1 MLYKFLTFDDDAVFP
16 CNRSGSPLI
25 GSGNL
30 GTVKYRLRGW
40 LTVSALSERRLR
52 FRLRRGNFE
61 VELEGDFDY
70 VRGKF
75 EELLRSQPAIQSAQ
89 APVMSDQSLEG
100 FVPSDELTGILETT
114 PDGKLHFTIP
124 FDRIS
129 AKEAI
134 GLLLYSSNPS
144 PLEDAKLIELLG
156 TSWKAV
162 KDNVVRARVSEL
174 RKEGKLIAE
183 QGRYSLSGA
192 GLQWVGQDVVPKL
205 RPASPTST

>member
-1 MLYKFLTFDDDAVFP
+1 M
-16 CNRSGSPLI
+16 
-25 GSGNL
+25 
-30 GTVKYRLRGW
+30 
-40 LTVSALSERRLR
+40 R

-75 EELLRSQPAIQSAQ
+75 EELLQSQPTMQTVSSSTIAE
-89 APVMSDQSLEG
+89 QSLEG
-100 FVPSDELTGILETT
+100 FMPSEELAGILETT
-114 PDGKLHFTIP
+114 PEGKLHFTIP
-124 FDRIS
+124 FDRIA

-134 GLLLYSSNPS
+134 GLILYSSNPA
-144 PLEDAKLIELLG
+144 PVEDAKLIEFLG

-192 GLQWVGQDVVPKL
+192 GLQWIGQEVLQKL
-205 RPASPTST
+205 RPASTQNQ

>member
-1 MLYKFLTFDDDAVFP
+1 
-16 CNRSGSPLI
+16 
-25 GSGNL
+25 
-30 GTVKYRLRGW
+30 
-40 LTVSALSERRLR
+40 LSERRLR

-61 VELEGDFDY
+61 VELEGDHDY

-75 EELLRSQPAIQSAQ
+75 EELLQSQPAIQPLASITTG
-89 APVMSDQSLEG
+89 DQSLEG
-100 FVPSDELTGILETT
+100 IVPSEELAGILETT
-114 PDGKLHFTIP
+114 AEGKLHFTIP

-134 GLLLYSSNPS
+134 GLILYSSNPT
-144 PLEDAKLIELLG
+144 PIEDAKLIELLM

-192 GLQWVGQDVVPKL
+192 GVQWIAQEVLPKL
-205 RPASPTST
+205 RPTA

>member
-1 MLYKFLTFDDDAVFP
+1 M
-16 CNRSGSPLI
+16 
-25 GSGNL
+25 
-30 GTVKYRLRGW
+30 
-40 LTVSALSERRLR
+40 SERRLR
-52 FRLRRGNFE
+52 FKLRRGNFE

-75 EELLRSQPAIQSAQ
+75 EELMQSQPTVPSS
-89 APVMSDQSLEG
+89 PHPGFGDRSLESI
-100 FVPSDELTGILETT
+100 VPGEELNGILETAA
-114 PDGKLHFTIP
+114 DGKLHFTIP

-134 GLLLYSSNPS
+134 GLILYSSKPA
-144 PLEDAKLIELLG
+144 PIEDARLIELLG

-162 KDNVVRARVSEL
+162 KDNVVRARISEL

-192 GLQWVGQDVVPKL
+192 GVQWIAQEVLPKL
-205 RPASPTST
+205 RPPNTVA

>member
-1 MLYKFLTFDDDAVFP
+1 
-16 CNRSGSPLI
+16 
-25 GSGNL
+25 
-30 GTVKYRLRGW
+30 
-40 LTVSALSERRLR
+40 
-52 FRLRRGNFE
+52 

-70 VRGKF
+70 VREKF
-75 EELLRSQPAIQSAQ
+75 EELLQSQPSSQSGQVAGFTE
-89 APVMSDQSLEG
+89 QSLQS
-100 FVPSDELTGILETT
+100 FIPSEDLAGILETT
-114 PDGKLHFTIP
+114 PEGKLHFTIP

-134 GLLLYSSNPS
+134 GLILFSSNPT
-144 PLEDAKLIELLG
+144 PIEDARLIELLG

-192 GLQWVGQDVVPKL
+192 GIQWISQEVMPKL
-205 RPASPTST
+205 RPTPTTGA

>member
-1 MLYKFLTFDDDAVFP
+1 MSD
-16 CNRSGSPLI
+16 G
-25 GSGNL
+25 
-30 GTVKYRLRGW
+30 
-40 LTVSALSERRLR
+40 RLR
-52 FRLRRGNFE
+52 FRIKRGNFE
-61 VELEGDFDY
+61 VELEGDSEY

-75 EELLRSQPAIQSAQ
+75 EELLQAQPFPHTGSLSTASEQSA
-89 APVMSDQSLEG
+89 EG
-100 FVPSDELTGILETT
+100 FIPSEELTGILETT
-114 PDGKLHFTIP
+114 PEGKLHFTIP

-134 GLLLYSSNPS
+134 GLILYSSNPT
-144 PLEDAKLIELLG
+144 PIEDAKLIELLG

-192 GLQWVGQDVVPKL
+192 GVQWISQDVVPKL
-205 RPASPTST
+205 RPASPTGT

>member
-1 MLYKFLTFDDDAVFP
+1 M
-16 CNRSGSPLI
+16 
-25 GSGNL
+25 
-30 GTVKYRLRGW
+30 
-40 LTVSALSERRLR
+40 SERRLR

-75 EELLRSQPAIQSAQ
+75 EELLQSQRTIQPASA
-89 APVMSDQSLEG
+89 STIGDQSLEG
-100 FVPSDELTGILETT
+100 FVPSEELAGILETT
-114 PDGKLHFTIP
+114 AEGKLHFTIP

-134 GLLLYSSNPS
+134 GLILYSSNPT
-144 PLEDAKLIELLG
+144 PIEDAKLIELLG

-183 QGRYSLSGA
+183 QGRYTLSGA
-192 GLQWVGQDVVPKL
+192 GLQWIGQEILPKL
-205 RPASPTST
+205 RPPGQG

>member
-1 MLYKFLTFDDDAVFP
+1 M
-16 CNRSGSPLI
+16 
-25 GSGNL
+25 
-30 GTVKYRLRGW
+30 
-40 LTVSALSERRLR
+40 SERRLR
-52 FRLRRGNFE
+52 FRIRRGNFE

-70 VRGKF
+70 VQGKF
-75 EELLRSQPAIQSAQ
+75 EELLQSQPASTLSQPGASQSVE
-89 APVMSDQSLEG
+89 PIIPGE
-100 FVPSDELTGILETT
+100 ELTGILETT
-114 PDGKLHFTIP
+114 PEGKLHFTVP

-134 GLLLYSSNPS
+134 GLILYGSNPS
-144 PLEDAKLIELLG
+144 PIEDAKLIELLA

-192 GLQWVGQDVVPKL
+192 GLQWIRQDVLPKL
-205 RPASPTST
+205 RPTIA

>member
-1 MLYKFLTFDDDAVFP
+1 M
-16 CNRSGSPLI
+16 
-25 GSGNL
+25 
-30 GTVKYRLRGW
+30 
-40 LTVSALSERRLR
+40 SERRLR

-61 VELEGDFDY
+61 VELEGEYEY
-70 VRGKF
+70 VKDKF
-75 EELLRSQPAIQSAQ
+75 EELMKSPSTIQGPPQ
-89 APVMSDQSLEG
+89 GTDTLTD
-100 FVPSDELTGILETT
+100 FVPGEELVGILEKTSE
-114 PDGKLHFTIP
+114 GKLHFTIP

-134 GLLLYSSNPS
+134 GLILYSANPS
-144 PLEDAKLIELLG
+144 SLADANLIELLG

-192 GLQWVGQDVVPKL
+192 GLQWISQEVLPKIK
-205 RPASPTST
+205 PVSG

>member
-1 MLYKFLTFDDDAVFP
+1 
-16 CNRSGSPLI
+16 
-25 GSGNL
+25 
-30 GTVKYRLRGW
+30 
-40 LTVSALSERRLR
+40 LR
-52 FRLRRGNFE
+52 FRVRRGNFE

-75 EELLRSQPAIQSAQ
+75 EELLQSQPSMQTAQ
-89 APVMSDQSLEG
+89 VPTGSEQSLEG
-100 FVPSDELTGILETT
+100 FIPSEDLTGILETT
-114 PDGKLHFTIP
+114 PEGKLHFTIP

-134 GLLLYSSNPS
+134 GLILYSSNRTPI
-144 PLEDAKLIELLG
+144 EDAKLIELLA

-192 GLQWVGQDVVPKL
+192 GLQWISTEVLPKL
-205 RPASPTST
+205 RPAGSAGS

>member
-1 MLYKFLTFDDDAVFP
+1 M
-16 CNRSGSPLI
+16 SS
-25 GSGNL
+25 
-30 GTVKYRLRGW
+30 
-40 LTVSALSERRLR
+40 LSEGRLR

-61 VELEGDFDY
+61 VELEGDFEY

-75 EELLRSQPAIQSAQ
+75 EELLRSQPAMQVPTGVAVAEQS
-89 APVMSDQSLEG
+89 SEG
-100 FVPSDELTGILETT
+100 FVPSEELSGILETT
-114 PDGKLHFTIP
+114 PEGKLHFTIP

-134 GLLLYSSNPS
+134 GLIVYSSNPA
-144 PLEDAKLIELLG
+144 PIEDAKLIDLLN

-192 GLQWVGQDVVPKL
+192 GLQWIGQEVLPKV
-205 RPASPTST
+205 RPPSAASP

>member
-1 MLYKFLTFDDDAVFP
+1 M
-16 CNRSGSPLI
+16 
-25 GSGNL
+25 
-30 GTVKYRLRGW
+30 
-40 LTVSALSERRLR
+40 SERRLR

-70 VRGKF
+70 VRDKF
-75 EELLRSQPAIQSAQ
+75 EELLQSQPSPLAMSQQ
-89 APVMSDQSLEG
+89 AGGDQSFESV
-100 FVPSDELTGILETT
+100 VPGEELAGILEKT
-114 PDGKLHFTIP
+114 PEGKLQFTIP

-134 GLLLYSSNPS
+134 GLILYSSNPA
-144 PLEDAKLIELLG
+144 PIEDAKLIELLG

-192 GLQWVGQDVVPKL
+192 GVQWITQEVLSKL
-205 RPASPTST
+205 RHTATTA

>member
-1 MLYKFLTFDDDAVFP
+1 M
-16 CNRSGSPLI
+16 
-25 GSGNL
+25 
-30 GTVKYRLRGW
+30 
-40 LTVSALSERRLR
+40 SERPLR

-61 VELEGDFDY
+61 VELEGDFEY

-75 EELLRSQPAIQSAQ
+75 EELLQSHT
-89 APVMSDQSLEG
+89 QSPQIGGAAETV
-100 FVPSDELTGILETT
+100 VPGEELSGILETT

-124 FDRIS
+124 FDRLS

-134 GLLLYSSNPS
+134 GLILYSANPS
-144 PLEDAKLIELLG
+144 ALDDAVLIELLG

-162 KDNVVRARVSEL
+162 KDNVIRARVSEL

-192 GLQWVGQDVVPKL
+192 GVQWISQEILPKL
-205 RPASPTST
+205 RPAT